1 MTRKIYLYS
10 LFAAISLMFGSC
22 DYNENNFPGFDDNP
36 LEEIAQY
43 EGDFTGAYPDNGYF
57 IVDKN
62 GNDYV
67 IASEDAAAFQTSMND
82 MMKKLYPYADKTS
95 SAKISNVLT
104 GDVTKGMDQ
113 ADISYTLVTADYDA
127 MGTENGQPGRYNNFE
142 EDMDIDGYLTS
153 FCATKYADEAIG
165 TTVNITY
172 VLYTGSN
179 SNQSRIYEKTSD
191 GWIRSDMKAF
201 TADFSYT
208 LQKDDYDSMGTNSG
222 EPGRYDNFDSG
233 MNPDFYLPIFLKEK
247 FPYAKDNVIYSI
259 DYKFY
264 SDGTTV
270 TRTAIYRY
278 KDDKWNAYD
287 PYTDE
292 VKLTAMTAE
301 LTFDGTN
308 WVLDRLVGSSIEITF
323 EADDYKTLLDWVIA
337 NKPAY
342 KSTLN
347 DNDEYYFG
355 ASAAYNNINN
365 KYNTWKKY
373 YDVEGTYASMS
384 DEELQAVMDER
395 LEWGIINLILPKRVT
410 EPEADMSYMVIY
422 KIYGG
427 RGDGNY
433 AMSFVYNAASNSYE
447 KTAGP
452 VAVQ

>member
-1 MTRKIYLYS
+1 
-10 LFAAISLMFGSC
+10 
-22 DYNENNFPGFDDNP
+22 
-36 LEEIAQY
+36 
-43 EGDFTGAYPDNGYF
+43 
-57 IVDKN
+57 
-62 GNDYV
+62 
-67 IASEDAAAFQTSMND
+67 
-82 MMKKLYPYADKTS
+82 
-95 SAKISNVLT
+95 
-104 GDVTKGMDQ
+104 
-113 ADISYTLVTADYDA
+113 
-127 MGTENGQPGRYNNFE
+127 
-142 EDMDIDGYLTS
+142 
-153 FCATKYADEAIG
+153 
-165 TTVNITY
+165 
-172 VLYTGSN
+172 
-179 SNQSRIYEKTSD
+179 
-191 GWIRSDMKAF
+191 
-201 TADFSYT
+201 
-208 LQKDDYDSMGTNSG
+208 
-222 EPGRYDNFDSG
+222 